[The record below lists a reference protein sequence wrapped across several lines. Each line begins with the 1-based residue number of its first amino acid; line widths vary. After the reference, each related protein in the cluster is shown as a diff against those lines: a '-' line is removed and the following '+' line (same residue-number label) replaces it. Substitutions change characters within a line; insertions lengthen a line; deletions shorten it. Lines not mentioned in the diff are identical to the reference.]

1 MQPSPYT
8 PGEVARQVP
17 GRAMQLAQM
26 DERLSYMIDLQRLV
40 GRIRVD
46 VAVRGLGKTSL
57 LREVQR
63 RAEARGAFTV
73 WVTAGEDGGLIS
85 SLAAEIGRRTSD
97 WRSETRRRLREVL
110 DHLTVTVGVP
120 GVAKVEASFGRE
132 QPAAATPGVREFEN
146 LIRETVLA
154 ARGEQRG
161 GLALFID
168 EIQAGDPHG
177 LRTLGYAWQHLQ
189 SEGQDVPAAV
199 FAAGLPNSPEAI
211 GSVVTFSERFAYRPL
226 ERLND
231 DATMIA
237 LAAPARELGVA
248 WEPAAL
254 DAAVAIVQGY
264 PYSVQLMG
272 DATWTVAGYPDAGA
286 TLTSEHV
293 RQAREAMRSDL
304 EALFRARWEKATAVE
319 QHFMRAMAGLGDGP
333 VRRSD
338 LAEALGAS
346 SDELSVPRARLID
359 KGLIEVAGRGQLEFT
374 IPGFAEYVRARSSDS
389 AP

>member
-1 MQPSPYT
+1 
-8 PGEVARQVP
+8 
-17 GRAMQLAQM
+17 M

-46 VAVRGLGKTSL
+46 VAARGLGKTSL

-73 WVTAGEDGGLIS
+73 WVTAGEDAGLIG
-85 SLAAEIGRRTSD
+85 SLVAEIGRRTSD

-110 DHLTVTVGVP
+110 DHLTLTVGVP
-120 GVAKVEASFGRE
+120 GVARVAASFART
-132 QPAAATPGVREFEN
+132 QPAPVTQSVREFEK

-161 GLALFID
+161 GLVVFVD
-168 EIQAGDPHG
+168 EIQAGDPNG

-211 GSVVTFSERFAYRPL
+211 GSVVTFSERFAYRRL
-226 ERLND
+226 ERLDD
-231 DATMIA
+231 DAAMIA
-237 LAAPARELGVA
+237 LAAPARALGVA

-254 DAAVAIVQGY
+254 DAAVAIAQGY
-264 PYSVQLMG
+264 PYSVQLIG
-272 DATWTVAGYPDAGA
+272 DATWTLAGYPDPGRM
-286 TLTSEHV
+286 LTADQV
-293 RQAREAMRSDL
+293 QQARAAIRSDL
-304 EALFRARWEKATAVE
+304 EALFRARWEKATMVE
-319 QHFMRAMAGLGDGP
+319 QQFMRAMAGLGDGP
-333 VRRSD
+333 IRRSD
-338 LAEALGAS
+338 LAQALGAS

-359 KGLIEVAGRGQLEFT
+359 KGLIEVAGHGRLEFT
-374 IPGFAEYVRARSSDS
+374 IPGFAEYVRARATDS
-389 AP
+389 AS